1 MGMAEYIE
9 REKIGLT
16 DFGIAMRNGNYKE
29 AFKMF
34 LEKIDS
40 TPAADVRPVVRGKWV
55 LEYEPNGKPYCFH
68 CSVCDG
74 DFHYIGI
81 TTKYDF
87 CPNCGADM
95 REES

>member
-1 MGMAEYIE
+1 MGLGLCNPDVFQRAEYAHGWNNLVWLIE
-9 REKIGLT
+9 QE
-16 DFGIAMRNGNYKE
+16 
-29 AFKMF
+29 
-34 LEKIDS
+34 
-40 TPAADVRPVVRGKWV
+40 PPADVRPVVRGKWV

-68 CSVCDG
+68 CSVCNG

-95 REES
+95 REGTK

>member
-1 MGMAEYIE
+1 MAEYINIDKNVIVYDTRGKKCE
-9 REKIGLT
+9 VTVRHILT
-16 DFGIAMRNGNYKE
+16 KNRGEFEVD
-29 AFKMF
+29 
-34 LEKIDS
+34 
-40 TPAADVRPVVRGKWV
+40 DVQPVVRGKWV